1 MKNKDLLLAAAAFL
15 GLLLAVIIG
24 IFAWHSLEAGSL
36 AGSTDSGLAAD
47 TDAGFLAEGQGR
59 EQAEAFAEDGGQ
71 TETLAQGAA
80 AGQTEILEA
89 GQAQGEEA
97 GGSRPGDGKGAQPG
111 DGKGAQPEEGQ
122 GARPEE
128 ELPVRLVFA
137 GDIYLSDHVLAAY
150 EAAGGIRGV
159 VDSELAEVIGA
170 GDIFMA
176 NQEFPF
182 SHRGTPAPDKQ
193 YTFRLA
199 PERVSLLQEMGVDIV
214 TLANNHALDYGTE
227 ALLDTCEIL
236 DEAGIRRV
244 GAGKNLDEAR
254 APVILEAQG
263 KKIGFLGAS
272 RVIPVTS
279 WNASSQSPGMLTT
292 YDPAILLEEIKKLR
306 PLCDYLVVYVHW
318 GIERDERPQEY
329 QRALGQQYIDAG
341 ADLVIGSH
349 PHVLQGIEYYKGKP
363 IVYSLGNFV
372 FGSSIPRTA
381 LLTAVWDGEETRL
394 SLTPAVSGGGFTR
407 AVTDAGEQAA
417 FCQYMTEISYGVE
430 VSGEGVRP
438 VSGEAG
444 Q

>member
-24 IFAWHSLEAGSL
+24 IFAWHSLEAGAL
-36 AGSTDSGLAAD
+36 AGSADSGLAAG
-47 TDAGFLAEGQGR
+47 TDAGFLAEGEGR
-59 EQAEAFAEDGGQ
+59 EQAENFAEDGGQ

-111 DGKGAQPEEGQ
+111 DGK

-214 TLANNHALDYGTE
+214 TLANNHALDY
-227 ALLDTCEIL
+227 
-236 DEAGIRRV
+236 
-244 GAGKNLDEAR
+244 
-254 APVILEAQG
+254 
-263 KKIGFLGAS
+263 
-272 RVIPVTS
+272 
-279 WNASSQSPGMLTT
+279 
-292 YDPAILLEEIKKLR
+292 
-306 PLCDYLVVYVHW
+306 
-318 GIERDERPQEY
+318 
-329 QRALGQQYIDAG
+329 
-341 ADLVIGSH
+341 
-349 PHVLQGIEYYKGKP
+349 
-363 IVYSLGNFV
+363 
-372 FGSSIPRTA
+372 
-381 LLTAVWDGEETRL
+381 
-394 SLTPAVSGGGFTR
+394 
-407 AVTDAGEQAA
+407 
-417 FCQYMTEISYGVE
+417 
-430 VSGEGVRP
+430 
-438 VSGEAG
+438 
-444 Q
+444 